1 VKKVITHTR
10 FGFAVA
16 ILTAATTLITF
27 GIAILTPP
35 LSGPFCASGCFDYP
49 YHEIIS
55 RFPRDYY
62 WMYPTILISLLFIL
76 LMGAIHQQADD
87 GKKLFS
93 LTAWGFALLS
103 AAVLIPNY
111 FLQISVIQPS
121 LLNGETDGIALLS
134 QFNPHG
140 IFIALEEVGFIFMNL
155 AFLAI
160 IPVFSG
166 KRGVFRAIRLTG
178 LIAFLLVVTA
188 LVFISINHGI
198 RREYMF
204 EVAVISI
211 VWTELILNSVLLS
224 IVFGSRKQNR

>member
-1 VKKVITHTR
+1 MIKGITHTR
-10 FGFAVA
+10 FGFTVA
-16 ILTAATTLITF
+16 ILTATTTLITF
-27 GIAILTPP
+27 CIAFMTPP
-35 LSGPFCASGCFDYP
+35 LAGPFCASGCFDYP
-49 YHEIIS
+49 YHDIIS

-62 WMYPTILISLLFIL
+62 WMYPTMLISLLFIL
-76 LMGAIHQQADD
+76 LMGVIHQQADP

-111 FLQISVIQPS
+111 FLQVSVIQPS
-121 LLNGETDGIALLS
+121 LIGGETDGIALLT

-140 IFIALEEVGFIFMNL
+140 IFIVLEEVGFVFMNL
-155 AFLAI
+155 AFLAV

-166 KRGVFRAIRLTG
+166 RRGVFRAIRLTG

-188 LVFISINHGI
+188 LAFISISHGI

-204 EVAVISI
+204 EIAVISI
-211 VWTELILNSVLLS
+211 VWTELILNSVLLAV
-224 IVFGSRKQNR
+224 VFKSPIQAD